1 MDVIGAGFGRTG
13 TLSVKVALETL
24 GLGPCYHMTEVFEH
38 PEHAPLWQAAAEGAP
53 TDWGRLFS
61 GYRSTVDWP
70 GCTFYE
76 ALLRENPQARVLLT
90 VRDPQRWYESVAA
103 TIYAAGRR
111 AGGAPPAGG
120 PPPGGPP
127 PGGPPAGGPPPG
139 MVAFGRMVDALIW
152 KRTFDGRFEDRA
164 HAVAV
169 FEGHNREVQARVPAD
184 RLLVFD
190 VAQGWEPLCR
200 FLGVD
205 VPAGQDFPH
214 LNDRSA
220 FGEGV
225 QRRAPGGPPGAR

>member
-1 MDVIGAGFGRTG
+1 MDVVGAGFGRTG

-24 GLGPCYHMTEVFEH
+24 GFGPCYHMSEVFAH

-53 TDWGRLFS
+53 PDWERLFS

-76 ALLRENPQARVLLT
+76 ALVRAHPEARVLLT
-90 VRDPQRWYESVAA
+90 VRDPERWYESVAA

-111 AGGAPPAGG
+111 VAGG
-120 PPPGGPP
+120 PTPE
-127 PGGPPAGGPPPG
+127 GPPAGGPPAG
-139 MVAFGRMVDALIW
+139 MVAFGRMVDALVW
-152 KRTFDGRFEDRA
+152 KRTFDGRFEDRD
-164 HAVAV
+164 HAIAV
-169 FEGHNREVQARVPAD
+169 FERHNREVQERVPAD

-214 LNDRSA
+214 LNDRGA
-220 FGEGV
+220 FVEGV
-225 QRRAPGGPPGAR
+225 QRRAPGGPPGPR